1 MPNIIENEDDVYDDN
16 DDDGNVSF
24 ESDELND
31 DDETSKV
38 ENTHRKKRELYG
50 TEESFDVIILDA
62 LDPADNNDFTD
73 VLWNDVT
80 FIKSLFHELTDDG
93 ILVMQLGEFYSL
105 DELPPEIF
113 DANHVLVLWKCWIS
127 QNASIWW
134 CSLWILGKSM
144 EFFSC
149 VQEL

>member
-73 VLWNDVT
+73 VL
-80 FIKSLFHELTDDG
+80 
-93 ILVMQLGEFYSL
+93 
-105 DELPPEIF
+105 
-113 DANHVLVLWKCWIS
+113 
-127 QNASIWW
+127 
-134 CSLWILGKSM
+134 
-144 EFFSC
+144 
-149 VQEL
+149 

>member
-1 MPNIIENEDDVYDDN
+1 MPNIIENGDDAYDDN
-16 DDDGNVSF
+16 DDNGNVSF

-73 VLWNDVT
+73 VL
-80 FIKSLFHELTDDG
+80 
-93 ILVMQLGEFYSL
+93 
-105 DELPPEIF
+105 
-113 DANHVLVLWKCWIS
+113 
-127 QNASIWW
+127 
-134 CSLWILGKSM
+134 
-144 EFFSC
+144 
-149 VQEL
+149 